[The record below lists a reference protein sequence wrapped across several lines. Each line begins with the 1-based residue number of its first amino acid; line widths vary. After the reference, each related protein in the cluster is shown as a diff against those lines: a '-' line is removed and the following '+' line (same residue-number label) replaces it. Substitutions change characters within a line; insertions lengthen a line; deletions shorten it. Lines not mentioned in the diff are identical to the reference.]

1 MGGYVG
7 MEKELTLGSLF
18 DGIGGWQIAATHAGI
33 KPIWS
38 SEIDEFPNPLVF
50 WR

>member
-1 MGGYVG
+1 

-33 KPIWS
+33 TTDKIRL
-38 SEIDEFPNPLVF
+38 FLRLVLRLVF